1 MKEILTN
8 PSDVSFKTPN
18 GTQKKPPILL
28 SPAKSI
34 EKSVVRSPVRDH
46 SLDSEGQKLNHSH
59 SPSQKAIGGRHCAV
73 CDQRRKMRE

>member
-18 GTQKKPPILL
+18 GTQKQPPILV

-34 EKSVVRSPVRDH
+34 EKSVGKSPARDH
-46 SLDSEGQKLNHSH
+46 SIDSEGHKLNHSH
-59 SPSQKAIGGRHCAV
+59 SPS
-73 CDQRRKMRE
+73 